1 VTLVGESNYWFDE
14 IFEEAHKISDIS
26 YSLLGL
32 ARAFE
37 RIGNTSA
44 YEELSQAAGELLKAQ
59 KLITRCVGTHISED
73 FKQSEKQ
80 TALVVRAALAGIA
93 LERR

>member
-1 VTLVGESNYWFDE
+1 MGESNYWFDE
-14 IFEEAHKISDIS
+14 IFEEARRVSDIS

-37 RIGNTSA
+37 RTGNTSA
-44 YEELSQAAGELLKAQ
+44 YEELSQAASELLTAQ
-59 KLITRCVGTHISED
+59 KLITQCVGKHCAED
-73 FKQSEKQ
+73 FKRSEEQ
-80 TALVVRAALAGIA
+80 TKLVVEAALAGIA